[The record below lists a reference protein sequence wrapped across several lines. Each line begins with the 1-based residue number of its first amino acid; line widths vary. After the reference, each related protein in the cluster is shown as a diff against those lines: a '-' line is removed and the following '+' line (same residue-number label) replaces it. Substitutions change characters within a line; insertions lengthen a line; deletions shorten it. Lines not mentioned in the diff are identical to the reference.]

1 MKKMFFFVLLALV
14 AGVVLAIQLT
24 RDPGYILI
32 AYGNYTFE
40 TSLFAL
46 LVAIIILFTAVKL
59 LLSLFNL
66 LNPLNKRSL
75 QKRGRR
81 KGDGGIKI

>member
-1 MKKMFFFVLLALV
+1 VKKLFVLVLLALI
-14 AGVVLAIQLT
+14 AGVFLAIQLA

-46 LVAIIILFTAVKL
+46 LVVLLLILAVVKV
-59 LLSLFNL
+59 LLSLL
-66 LNPLNKRSL
+66 SWLNPWRWRAAKRTRS
-75 QKRGRR
+75 
-81 KGDGGIKI
+81 

>member
-1 MKKMFFFVLLALV
+1 MKKLFVLILLALV
-14 AGVVLAIQLT
+14 AGVFLAIQLA

-46 LVAIIILFTAVKL
+46 LVALLLMLTVVKL
-59 LLSLFNL
+59 LLSLL
-66 LNPLNKRSL
+66 GWLNPLRWRS
-75 QKRGRR
+75 RS
-81 KGDGGIKI
+81 

>member
-1 MKKMFFFVLLALV
+1 MKKFFILSLLALF
-14 AGVVLAIQLT
+14 AGVLLAIQLA

-46 LVAIIILFTAVKL
+46 LVVVLLFLVLLKL
-59 LLSLFNL
+59 LSAVLFL
-66 LNPLNKRSL
+66 LNPLRWFKRT
-75 QKRGRR
+75 KTN
-81 KGDGGIKI
+81 

>member
-1 MKKMFFFVLLALV
+1 MKKLFVLILLALV
-14 AGVVLAIQLT
+14 AGVFLAIQLA

-46 LVAIIILFTAVKL
+46 LVVLLLLVAVIKL
-59 LLSLFNL
+59 LLSLL
-66 LNPLNKRSL
+66 SWLNPMRWRRS
-75 QKRGRR
+75 RS
-81 KGDGGIKI
+81 

>member
-1 MKKMFFFVLLALV
+1 LIVLRLFLLSLLAIL
-14 AGVVLAIQLT
+14 GGLLLAISLA

-46 LVAIIILFTAVKL
+46 LVAL
-59 LLSLFNL
+59 LLILLVVRFLTTVLSW
-66 LNPLNKRSL
+66 LNPMNLV
-75 QKRGRR
+75 RR
-81 KGDGGIKI
+81 LRKTPEQQA

>member
-1 MKKMFFFVLLALV
+1 MKTLFALTLLALF
-14 AGVVLAIQLT
+14 AGVLLAIQLA

-46 LVAIIILFTAVKL
+46 LVALLLVLAAVKL
-59 LLSLFNL
+59 LFALLYA
-66 LNPLNKRSL
+66 LNPLRW
-75 QKRGRR
+75 RAGRR
-81 KGDGGIKI
+81 SKQDVN

>member
-1 MKKMFFFVLLALV
+1 MKKTFILVLLALI
-14 AGVVLAIQLT
+14 AGAALAIQLA

-46 LVAIIILFTAVKL
+46 LVVLVILLAVVKL
-59 LLSLFNL
+59 LLSLVRW
-66 LNPLNKRSL
+66 LNPMRLFRPSDKS
-75 QKRGRR
+75 
-81 KGDGGIKI
+81 

>member
-1 MKKMFFFVLLALV
+1 MVRLFLLSLLALL
-14 AGVVLAIQLT
+14 GGLLLAINLA

-46 LVAIIILFTAVKL
+46 LVALLAILLLLRLLFT
-59 LLSLFNL
+59 LLSW
-66 LNPLNKRSL
+66 LNPMNLVRKL
-75 QKRGRR
+75 RR
-81 KGDGGIKI
+81 QPEQQS

>member
-1 MKKMFFFVLLALV
+1 MKKLFVLILLSLI
-14 AGVVLAIQLT
+14 AGVFLAIQLA

-46 LVAIIILFTAVKL
+46 AVALLLLLAIAKL
-59 LLSLFNL
+59 LLSVLGW
-66 LNPLNKRSL
+66 LNPFRWRSAKR
-75 QKRGRR
+75 
-81 KGDGGIKI
+81 

>member
-1 MKKMFFFVLLALV
+1 MKKLFVLILLALI
-14 AGVVLAIQLT
+14 AGVFLAIQLA

-46 LVAIIILFTAVKL
+46 LVAVLLLVAVVKL
-59 LLSLFNL
+59 LLSLL
-66 LNPLNKRSL
+66 SWLNPMRWRRTRSS
-75 QKRGRR
+75 
-81 KGDGGIKI
+81 